1 VPASGCASCSTRWPA
16 RRRPVPCSDLSL
28 RLAEVADD
36 AVPMGGAE
44 AEHVAACLRC
54 QAELAQYRKLLRSL
68 RALRATPLTPDED
81 LLADLLEVLRPPAP
95 VHRLHR
101 RNRRAAYLGGIA
113 AATAG
118 AAGALVLASRKAAAS

>member
-1 VPASGCASCSTRWPA
+1 M
-16 RRRPVPCSDLSL
+16 PCEDLGL
-28 RLAEVADD
+28 RLAEVADGS
-36 AVPMGGAE
+36 AILSGAE
-44 AEHVAACLRC
+44 AQHVAACLRC
-54 QAELAQYRKLLRSL
+54 QAELAQYRRLLRSL
-68 RALRATPLTPDED
+68 RALRGQQLTPDDD

-95 VHRLHR
+95 VHRIHR

>member
-1 VPASGCASCSTRWPA
+1 M
-16 RRRPVPCSDLSL
+16 PCEELSL

-36 AVPMGGAE
+36 SAVLSGSE
-44 AEHVAACLRC
+44 AEHVASCLRC
-54 QAELAQYRKLLRSL
+54 QAELAQYRRLLRSL
-68 RALRATPLTPDED
+68 RALRAHTITPDED
-81 LLADLLEVLRPPAP
+81 LLVDLLQVLRPPAP

-118 AAGALVLASRKAAAS
+118 AAGAIVLASRKAAAS

>member
-1 VPASGCASCSTRWPA
+1 M
-16 RRRPVPCSDLSL
+16 PCSDLSL

-36 AVPMGGAE
+36 SVVLGGPE
-44 AEHVAACLRC
+44 AEHVASCLRC
-54 QAELAQYRKLLRSL
+54 QAELAQYRRLLRHL
-68 RALRATPLTPDED
+68 RALRGHAVVPDED
-81 LLADLLEVLRPPAP
+81 LLTDLLEALRPPAS

-118 AAGALVLASRKAAAS
+118 AAGALVLANRRSAAS